1 MNFNKTSKLCFAVAL
16 TTFIGLSLSEGV
28 YAANESAEG
37 YTIRDMMNRR
47 NKGVKPTVKAYSVR
61 DTMFTKKNKAP
72 EPEVA
77 YSEPVLQEKFI
88 ERNIDNNQIDYSACE
103 SGKCGLAMPVDV
115 ERNTEVADIPL
126 AVPVKKGAVVP
137 VAAPS
142 VAKEPAKKKSSFAS
156 GPIFD
161 TGSCSSSHN
170 SGPIFDT
177 GPCEKCASGPIF
189 DTGTCDRCYKSGPL
203 VDTGPCETCEPP
215 ALRVANHKLPY
226 NDFIYQAVARNC
238 CDMAPIYLE
247 HVDFNLS
254 KKSDYMPYGN
264 KMGNYRFRIFGC
276 RRYDKEAI
284 LNKGRVLEKNMN
296 FTKIFEEVTG
306 DCYNLVKMP
315 QDLCLETTPSALP
328 EYILTAE
335 ITDFFM
341 NICDGYNWK
350 DAQKAE
356 KRTGSAEITV
366 KWKLTN
372 LTKTKVVWEGETTGY
387 SDLVKGQDDGEVA
400 LVEKAFADAAS
411 NLRNKMG
418 FEDALMKRLTPDEL
432 TEQRNALI
440 DEEIALNP
448 EKCKFKEDQH
458 LAQQCEVTRQGVDIM
473 QCPAVIEQVVVVNP
487 CNECEKCQ
495 ACPQEEQKP
504 CPVCEEC
511 EKCAPRIVEDS
522 GVIIAH
528 SSVEVQKIVEDSS
541 VITSHSVTVPDP
553 IVENHGT
560 NSDHIIFK
568 NCIDENGGVISGGNC
583 VVVDDTWVDIKNGDT
598 SFDSLCIVD
607 RPPYDVLSAENL
619 YKVRASV
626 VEISNEAGK
635 KGAGLI
641 ISESFVLTSANIVQ
655 RDANVYKMKTING
668 KELTGRAVR
677 VNLSKN
683 TALIMLDEET
693 KYTPLS
699 LNLDLP
705 KVGQTGFM
713 TLGILDVDNF
723 EDGENYID
731 TDGKVTGYRY
741 SENVGSEIILD
752 TFVQNITI
760 GGVLIDG
767 NGTINGMA
775 HSGKKTENGNDL
787 FLPTETALRSLGLS
801 ICEKL
806 YEKKSPWQQTVYKPV
821 TELILN
827 AKPKAPEE
835 MKEKERK

>member
-1 MNFNKTSKLCFAVAL
+1 MKFYKPYKLCFAVAVAA
-16 TTFIGLSLSEGV
+16 IVGLSVSEGV
-28 YAANESAEG
+28 YAADENVGA

-47 NKGVKPTVKAYSVR
+47 SKGIKPALKKSSVR
-61 DTMFTKKNKAP
+61 DSMFARNYKQP
-72 EPEVA
+72 EPEKRKV
-77 YSEPVLQEKFI
+77 EKNKGI
-88 ERNIDNNQIDYSACE
+88 KYDKIDLSACE
-103 SGKCGLAMPVDV
+103 ANNCGNFVMPVDV
-115 ERNTEVADIPL
+115 TEENKALSGDIPL
-126 AVPVKKGAVVP
+126 AVPVSRTPAVTP
-137 VAAPS
+137 VAAP
-142 VAKEPAKKKSSFAS
+142 VVPAAKSAKKPLFAS

-161 TGSCSSSHN
+161 TGSCSVNHS

-177 GPCEKCASGPIF
+177 GPCEQCASGPLIN
-189 DTGTCDRCYKSGPL
+189 
-203 VDTGPCETCEPP
+203 TGPCETCEPP
-215 ALRVANHKLPY
+215 RLRIANHKIEY

-284 LNKGRVLEKNMN
+284 LNKGRILEKNMN
-296 FTKIFEEVTG
+296 FNKIFEEVTG

-315 QDLCLETTPSALP
+315 QDLCLETTPSPLP

-341 NICDGYNWK
+341 NVCDGYNWK

-366 KWKLTN
+366 RWKLTN
-372 LTKTKVVWEGETTGY
+372 ITKTKVVWEGETTGY
-387 SDLVKGQDDGEVA
+387 SDLTVGEDNGEIT

-418 FEDALMKRLTPDEL
+418 FEDALLKRLTPEEL
-432 TEQRNALI
+432 SNERKALI
-440 DEEIALNP
+440 DEEVALNP
-448 EKCKFKEDQH
+448 EKCKFKEEQY
-458 LAQQCEVTRQGVDIM
+458 LAQQCEVTRVGADIN
-473 QCPAVIEQVVVVNP
+473 QCPAVVEQVVVVNP
-487 CNECEKCQ
+487 CNQCQECSKCSVNNTEPCPACVECEKCS
-495 ACPQEEQKP
+495 PQ
-504 CPVCEEC
+504 
-511 EKCAPRIVEDS
+511 IVEDS
-522 GVIIAH
+522 GVIVAH
-528 SSVEVQKIVEDSS
+528 SVTEAPKIVEDSG
-541 VITSHSVTVPDP
+541 VIVAHSVTLPTPV
-553 IVENHGT
+553 VENAGVK
-560 NSDHIIFK
+560 SDHIIFK
-568 NCIDENGGVISGGNC
+568 NCIDENGGVVSGGDC
-583 VVVDDTWVDIKNGDT
+583 VVVDDTWIDMKNGDKT
-598 SFDSLCIVD
+598 FDSLCIVD
-607 RPPYDVLSAENL
+607 RPPYDVLSPENL

-626 VEISNEAGK
+626 VEISNTAGK

-641 ISESFVLTSANIVQ
+641 ISESFVLTSANIVE
-655 RDANVYKMKTING
+655 RDTNVYKMKTING

-705 KVGQTGFM
+705 KVGQGGFM
-713 TLGILDVDNF
+713 TLGVLDVEDF

-731 TDGKVTGYRY
+731 TDGKVSGYRY
-741 SENVGSEIILD
+741 SENLGSEIMLD
-752 TFVQNITI
+752 TFVQNVTI

-775 HSGKKTENGNDL
+775 HSGKKTESGMDL

-806 YEKKSPWQQTVYKPV
+806 YEKKSPWQQTVYKPA
-821 TELILN
+821 TELILKS
-827 AKPKAPEE
+827 KPKAPEE